1 MVALKVRDGSG
12 VDEIGKIAEATLW
25 RVWDAKLRNLDL
37 ILKEMKSQI
46 CLNSLVSP
54 TPHSF
59 PGLAQ
64 WKASAAT
71 GTYLLIHRL
80 SQPPGGEHWV
90 LA

>member
-37 ILKEMKSQI
+37 ILKEMESQI

-54 TPHSF
+54 HPTLF
-59 PGLAQ
+59 LA
-64 WKASAAT
+64 
-71 GTYLLIHRL
+71 LLNGKPLLLL
-80 SQPPGGEHWV
+80 SPTF
-90 LA
+90 